1 MCRSP
6 SSPPR
11 VPAPSPRLLKG
22 HAMAPSI
29 PRSGRGHLT
38 MAAVA
43 AIALA
48 AALLV
53 TSPVAAQSA
62 SSSSVAAIERRMAE
76 LANQSRAAVG
86 ARPVAVDVKFAAAS
100 RDWSCQMARTKN
112 FAHDPNF
119 AAGGAL
125 AEIIA
130 ARSGADGDVGA
141 QLHQQFLDSSA
152 HREIL
157 LNPAYTRVGIGVCVL
172 NGYWVTE
179 RFGTGA
185 AVAAP
190 APTTPTSTPSTTR
203 PPPRPSLPRRGRPQ
217 PPLPPGC
224 SLRPRP
230 PSGSGPRH
238 AAPAWSATA
247 GPARSRGRRTGRATS
262 LPSEANRERCPS
274 PAPRSR
280 CRFSSSPSP
289 SCSAVGWSCASGAVA
304 TARRIYDAS
313 EPQAPRG
320 A

>member
-1 MCRSP
+1 
-6 SSPPR
+6 
-11 VPAPSPRLLKG
+11 
-22 HAMAPSI
+22 MAPSV
-29 PRSGRGHLT
+29 PRYRLGHLT
-38 MAAVA
+38 VAAVA
-43 AIALA
+43 TIALA
-48 AALLV
+48 AALLA

-179 RFGTGA
+179 RFGTGT

-190 APTTPTSTPSTTR
+190 APTTPTPSPSTVRPTPTTTPSTVRSTPTTTPSTIR
-203 PPPRPSLPRRGRPQ
+203 PTPTTTQRVQPMPRRAGLVRHPVPSSVQ
-217 PPLPPGC
+217 GPLD
-224 SLRPRP
+224 
-230 PSGSGPRH
+230 GSGEIG
-238 AAPAWSATA
+238 AEQA
-247 GPARSRGRRTGRATS
+247 G
-262 LPSEANRERCPS
+262 
-274 PAPRSR
+274 
-280 CRFSSSPSP
+280 
-289 SCSAVGWSCASGAVA
+289 SGALPFTGTSITLPVLLLGVA
-304 TARRIYDAS
+304 LVLGGGLALRLGRLRHRPAHLRR
-313 EPQAPRG
+313 
-320 A
+320 

>member
-1 MCRSP
+1 
-6 SSPPR
+6 
-11 VPAPSPRLLKG
+11 
-22 HAMAPSI
+22 MAPSV
-29 PRSGRGHLT
+29 PRSRLGHLT
-38 MAAVA
+38 VAAVA
-43 AIALA
+43 TIALA
-48 AALLV
+48 AALLA

-179 RFGTGA
+179 RFGTGTA
-185 AVAAP
+185 FAAP
-190 APTTPTSTPSTTR
+190 ASTTPTPTTSPSTVRSTPTSTPSTMQPIPTTTGR
-203 PPPRPSLPRRGRPQ
+203 VQPMPRRAGLVRH
-217 PPLPPGC
+217 PLPSSVQG
-224 SLRPRP
+224 SLG
-230 PSGSGPRH
+230 GSGEIG
-238 AAPAWSATA
+238 AKQA
-247 GPARSRGRRTGRATS
+247 G
-262 LPSEANRERCPS
+262 
-274 PAPRSR
+274 
-280 CRFSSSPSP
+280 
-289 SCSAVGWSCASGAVA
+289 SGALPFTGTSITLPVLLLGLA
-304 TARRIYDAS
+304 LVLGGVLALRLGRLRHRPAHLRR
-313 EPQAPRG
+313 
-320 A
+320 

>member
-1 MCRSP
+1 
-6 SSPPR
+6 
-11 VPAPSPRLLKG
+11 
-22 HAMAPSI
+22 MAPSI

-179 RFGTGA
+179 RLGTGT

-190 APTTPTSTPSTTR
+190 AATTPTPTTSPSPVRSTPTTTPSTMR
-203 PPPRPSLPRRGRPQ
+203 PIPTTTGRVQPMPRRAGLVRHPVPSSVQ
-217 PPLPPGC
+217 G
-224 SLRPRP
+224 SLK
-230 PSGSGPRH
+230 GSGELG
-238 AAPAWSATA
+238 AKQA
-247 GPARSRGRRTGRATS
+247 G
-262 LPSEANRERCPS
+262 
-274 PAPRSR
+274 
-280 CRFSSSPSP
+280 
-289 SCSAVGWSCASGAVA
+289 SGALPFTGTLLTLPLLLLSLALVLGGVLA
-304 TARRIYDAS
+304 LRLGRHRHRPAHLRR
-313 EPQAPRG
+313 
-320 A
+320 

>member
-1 MCRSP
+1 
-6 SSPPR
+6 
-11 VPAPSPRLLKG
+11 
-22 HAMAPSI
+22 MAPSV

-43 AIALA
+43 TIALA
-48 AALLV
+48 AALLAI
-53 TSPVAAQSA
+53 SPVAVQAA
-62 SSSSVAAIERRMAE
+62 PSSSVATIEQRMAE

-179 RFGTGA
+179 RFGTGT

-190 APTTPTSTPSTTR
+190 ASTTPTPTTSPSPVRSTPTSTPSTMR
-203 PPPRPSLPRRGRPQ
+203 PIPTTTGRVQPMPRRAGLVRH
-217 PPLPPGC
+217 PLPSSVQGP
-224 SLRPRP
+224 LE
-230 PSGSGPRH
+230 GSGELG
-238 AAPAWSATA
+238 AKQA
-247 GPARSRGRRTGRATS
+247 G
-262 LPSEANRERCPS
+262 
-274 PAPRSR
+274 
-280 CRFSSSPSP
+280 
-289 SCSAVGWSCASGAVA
+289 SGALPFTGTSITLPMLLLGLALVLGGVLA
-304 TARRIYDAS
+304 LRLGRLRHHPAHLRR
-313 EPQAPRG
+313 
-320 A
+320 

>member
-1 MCRSP
+1 
-6 SSPPR
+6 
-11 VPAPSPRLLKG
+11 
-22 HAMAPSI
+22 MAPSV
-29 PRSGRGHLT
+29 PRSRLGHLT
-38 MAAVA
+38 VAAVA
-43 AIALA
+43 TIALA
-48 AALLV
+48 AALLA

-179 RFGTGA
+179 RFGTGT

-190 APTTPTSTPSTTR
+190 APTTPTPTTSPSTVRSTPTTTASTIR
-203 PPPRPSLPRRGRPQ
+203 PIPTTTGRVQPMPRRAGLVRH
-217 PPLPPGC
+217 PLPSSVQG
-224 SLRPRP
+224 SLG
-230 PSGSGPRH
+230 GSGEIG
-238 AAPAWSATA
+238 AKQA
-247 GPARSRGRRTGRATS
+247 G
-262 LPSEANRERCPS
+262 
-274 PAPRSR
+274 
-280 CRFSSSPSP
+280 
-289 SCSAVGWSCASGAVA
+289 SGALPFTGTSITLPVLLLGLA
-304 TARRIYDAS
+304 LVLGGVLALRLGRLRHRPAHLRR
-313 EPQAPRG
+313 
-320 A
+320 